1 MKHHRTFKLF
11 LAGLLAVALAGCLPI
26 PVIDID
32 PTTPEAGESFTV
44 DGSGT
49 VVSNVPEGT
58 VVASYAWD
66 FGDGEKG
73 QGAQVDHVYDEP
85 GEYTITLTVT
95 DSAGRVAEA
104 EQPVTVKP
112 ASPVAALLHA
122 AACQCFR
129 GCRVRPNM
137 PRRKARLR
145 RSSVALPPKW
155 ANMACAPMWLR
166 PA

>member
-1 MKHHRTFKLF
+1 MNRHRTFKLF
-11 LAGLLAVALAGCLPI
+11 LAGLLALTLAGCLPI

-32 PTTPEAGESFTV
+32 PAALVVGESFTV

-49 VVSNVPEGT
+49 VVSNVPAGT

-85 GEYTITLTVT
+85 GKYTITLTVT

-112 ASPVAALLHA
+112 ASRVATEASTTSTTGTA
-122 AACQCFR
+122 TT
-129 GCRVRPNM
+129 
-137 PRRKARLR
+137 
-145 RSSVALPPKW
+145 
-155 ANMACAPMWLR
+155 AP
-166 PA
+166 

>member
-1 MKHHRTFKLF
+1 MKHPRTFKLF
-11 LAGLLAVALAGCLPI
+11 LAGLLALALAGCLPI
-26 PVIDID
+26 PVIELDQ
-32 PTTPEAGESFTV
+32 TTVEAGESFTV

-73 QGAQVDHVYDEP
+73 QGEQVDHVYDEP

-112 ASPVAALLHA
+112 ASATDTTTDTTETTSTTGTTAST
-122 AACQCFR
+122 Q
-129 GCRVRPNM
+129 
-137 PRRKARLR
+137 
-145 RSSVALPPKW
+145 
-155 ANMACAPMWLR
+155 
-166 PA
+166 

>member
-1 MKHHRTFKLF
+1 MNRHRTFKLF
-11 LAGLLAVALAGCLPI
+11 LAGLLALTLAGCLPI

-32 PTTPEAGESFTV
+32 PATLEAGESFTV

-49 VVSNVPEGT
+49 VVSNVPAGT

-66 FGDGEKG
+66 FGDGKKG

-112 ASPVAALLHA
+112 ASRVATEASTTSTTGTA
-122 AACQCFR
+122 TT
-129 GCRVRPNM
+129 
-137 PRRKARLR
+137 
-145 RSSVALPPKW
+145 
-155 ANMACAPMWLR
+155 AP
-166 PA
+166 

>member
-1 MKHHRTFKLF
+1 
-11 LAGLLAVALAGCLPI
+11 
-26 PVIDID
+26 
-32 PTTPEAGESFTV
+32 
-44 DGSGT
+44 
-49 VVSNVPEGT
+49 VVSNVPAGT

-112 ASPVAALLHA
+112 ASRVATEASTTSTTGTA
-122 AACQCFR
+122 TT
-129 GCRVRPNM
+129 
-137 PRRKARLR
+137 
-145 RSSVALPPKW
+145 
-155 ANMACAPMWLR
+155 AP
-166 PA
+166 

>member
-1 MKHHRTFKLF
+1 MKTPRPFQLF
-11 LAGLLAVALAGCLPI
+11 LTGLLVFALAGCLPI
-26 PVIDID
+26 PVIDVD
-32 PTTPEAGESFTV
+32 STTLEAGESFTV

-49 VVSNVPEGT
+49 VVSNLPEGT
-58 VVASYAWD
+58 VVSSYAWD

-112 ASPVAALLHA
+112 ASVTDTTTDAAGTTSTTGTA
-122 AACQCFR
+122 ATTTTT
-129 GCRVRPNM
+129 P
-137 PRRKARLR
+137 
-145 RSSVALPPKW
+145 
-155 ANMACAPMWLR
+155 
-166 PA
+166 

>member
-112 ASPVAALLHA
+112 ASPVATETSTTSTTGTTTTTTTA
-122 AACQCFR
+122 Q
-129 GCRVRPNM
+129 
-137 PRRKARLR
+137 
-145 RSSVALPPKW
+145 
-155 ANMACAPMWLR
+155 
-166 PA
+166 

>member
-1 MKHHRTFKLF
+1 MKHPRTFKLF
-11 LAGLLAVALAGCLPI
+11 LAGLLALALAGCLPI

-32 PTTPEAGESFTV
+32 PTTPEAGESLTV

-112 ASPVAALLHA
+112 ASATDTGSDTTETTSATGTAATTTTT
-122 AACQCFR
+122 Q
-129 GCRVRPNM
+129 
-137 PRRKARLR
+137 
-145 RSSVALPPKW
+145 
-155 ANMACAPMWLR
+155 
-166 PA
+166 

>member
-1 MKHHRTFKLF
+1 MISPRPFKLF
-11 LAGLLAVALAGCLPI
+11 LTGLLALALAGCLPI
-26 PVIDID
+26 PVIDVD

-112 ASPVAALLHA
+112 ASAANTSTDTTATTGTA
-122 AACQCFR
+122 ATTQ
-129 GCRVRPNM
+129 
-137 PRRKARLR
+137 
-145 RSSVALPPKW
+145 
-155 ANMACAPMWLR
+155 
-166 PA
+166 

>member
-1 MKHHRTFKLF
+1 MNRHRTFKLF
-11 LAGLLAVALAGCLPI
+11 LAGLLALTLAGCLPI

-32 PTTPEAGESFTV
+32 PATLDAGESFTV

-49 VVSNVPEGT
+49 VVSNVPAGT

-112 ASPVAALLHA
+112 ASRVATEASTTSTTGTA
-122 AACQCFR
+122 TT
-129 GCRVRPNM
+129 
-137 PRRKARLR
+137 
-145 RSSVALPPKW
+145 
-155 ANMACAPMWLR
+155 AP
-166 PA
+166 

>member
-1 MKHHRTFKLF
+1 MNRHRTFKLF
-11 LAGLLAVALAGCLPI
+11 LAGLLALTLAGCLPI

-32 PTTPEAGESFTV
+32 PATLEAGESFTV

-49 VVSNVPEGT
+49 VVSNVPAGT

-112 ASPVAALLHA
+112 ASRVATEASTTSTTGTA
-122 AACQCFR
+122 TT
-129 GCRVRPNM
+129 
-137 PRRKARLR
+137 
-145 RSSVALPPKW
+145 
-155 ANMACAPMWLR
+155 AP
-166 PA
+166 

>member
-1 MKHHRTFKLF
+1 MNRHRTFKLF
-11 LAGLLAVALAGCLPI
+11 LAGLLALTLAGCLPI

-32 PTTPEAGESFTV
+32 PAALVVGESFTV

-49 VVSNVPEGT
+49 VVSNVPAGT

-66 FGDGEKG
+66 FGDGKKG

-112 ASPVAALLHA
+112 ASRVATEASTTSTTGTA
-122 AACQCFR
+122 TT
-129 GCRVRPNM
+129 
-137 PRRKARLR
+137 
-145 RSSVALPPKW
+145 
-155 ANMACAPMWLR
+155 AP
-166 PA
+166 

>member
-1 MKHHRTFKLF
+1 MNRHRTFKLF
-11 LAGLLAVALAGCLPI
+11 LAGLLALTLAGCLPI

-32 PTTPEAGESFTV
+32 PATLDAGESFTV

-49 VVSNVPEGT
+49 VVSNVPAGT

-66 FGDGEKG
+66 FGDGKKG

-112 ASPVAALLHA
+112 ASRVATEASTTSTTGTA
-122 AACQCFR
+122 TT
-129 GCRVRPNM
+129 
-137 PRRKARLR
+137 
-145 RSSVALPPKW
+145 
-155 ANMACAPMWLR
+155 AP
-166 PA
+166 

>member
-1 MKHHRTFKLF
+1 MKHQRTFTLF
-11 LAGLLAVALAGCLPI
+11 LAGLLAVALVGCLPI
-26 PVIDID
+26 PIIDID
-32 PTTPEAGESFTV
+32 PTTPQAGETFTV

-112 ASPVAALLHA
+112 ASATVTTTDTTATTGTAATTTTT
-122 AACQCFR
+122 
-129 GCRVRPNM
+129 P
-137 PRRKARLR
+137 
-145 RSSVALPPKW
+145 
-155 ANMACAPMWLR
+155 
-166 PA
+166 

>member
-1 MKHHRTFKLF
+1 MRAFSGPGRIGHPIANRPAESTHSFPAPPMKHSRTFKLF
-11 LAGLLAVALAGCLPI
+11 LAGLLALALAGCLPI

-112 ASPVAALLHA
+112 ASATVTTTDTTATTGTAATTTTT
-122 AACQCFR
+122 
-129 GCRVRPNM
+129 P
-137 PRRKARLR
+137 
-145 RSSVALPPKW
+145 
-155 ANMACAPMWLR
+155 
-166 PA
+166 